1 MKKRLSRI
9 MHRLF
14 WEDSGAT
21 AIEYAVMASL
31 ISVAVVSSV
40 AQVASRMKDSFNKS
54 GAEIGKSLGP

>member
-1 MKKRLSRI
+1 